1 MNLLISGGNGFI
13 GKTLAKFLQDAGH
26 QTFVLSRTKGDVL
39 WNPTENWIQENAFKN
54 IDAVIHLAGEN
65 IGEIRWTAQRK
76 KVLIQS
82 RKQGTEVL
90 VKALNE
96 QQHHVQLFISASAI
110 GFYGADTG
118 DQLCDENTPNGSDFL
133 AECVS
138 VWESANGTLSP
149 NIRKVVFR
157 LGLVLD
163 KNGGVFKSIFTPIRF
178 GLGSA
183 LGSGKQWQSWI
194 HIKDVCEAILLTL
207 NNKNLRGTYNLVAP
221 NPIRQV
227 EMAKQIAL
235 KGKFPF
241 FMPAVPKFVLK
252 LVLGEMACLVLGSN
266 KVTCDKFLKD
276 SGIKFKFPDFE
287 RAVNELI

>member
-39 WNPTENWIQENAFKN
+39 WNPTENWIQENAFEN

-65 IGEIRWTAQRK
+65 IGESRWTAQRK
-76 KVLIQS
+76 KELIQS

-118 DQLCDENTPNGSDFL
+118 EQLCDENSPSGHDFL
-133 AECVS
+133 SECVQ

-163 KNGGVFKSIFTPIRF
+163 KKGGIFKSVLIPIKL

>member
-39 WNPTENWIQENAFKN
+39 WNPTENWIQENAFEN

-65 IGEIRWTAQRK
+65 IGESRWTAQRK
-76 KVLIQS
+76 KELIQS

-118 DQLCDENTPNGSDFL
+118 EQLCDENSPSGHDFL
-133 AECVS
+133 SECVQ

-163 KNGGVFKSIFTPIRF
+163 KKGGVFKSIFTPIRF

-207 NNKNLRGTYNLVAP
+207 NNKNLSGTYNLVAP

-235 KGKFPF
+235 KGKFPL